1 MSNFKR
7 AVTKQQK
14 IERYQIILKST
25 KELFEHSDFNMISV
39 AEIASKAGLA
49 KGSVFLYF
57 KTKEELFLC
66 LTMQE
71 FGKWNEIFNQRLI
84 TFSKDEKSQS
94 KELIDLLDKTLLS
107 NTVLVRLLSMLN
119 IILEQNISYE
129 LALEY
134 KKSLYEQM
142 QSTAEALENNIY
154 FFVKGDGIRFSLYC
168 FALIAGIHQ
177 MSNPAPIIKEA
188 VKNTD
193 YQIFNVNFR
202 SYFIEMFKFILDGME
217 FNYKS
222 EIKI

>member
-7 AVTKQQK
+7 AITEQQK
-14 IERYQIILKST
+14 IERYQIILSST
-25 KELFEHSDFNMISV
+25 KELFEQSDFNMISV

-84 TFSKDEKSQS
+84 TFSKDDKSQS

-107 NTVLVRLLSMLN
+107 NSVLVRLLSMLN

-142 QSTAEALENNIY
+142 QGTAEALESNIY

-193 YQIFNVNFR
+193 YQIFNVDFR
-202 SYFIEMFKFILDGME
+202 SYFIEMFKLILDGME
-217 FNYKS
+217 FNYRP